1 MDNKKPIEKEI
12 PERRNMM
19 EEMALHQEKLYSLR
33 LSHGI
38 IPECLY
44 ENFPREQYAIQNSKG
59 LKN

>member
-1 MDNKKPIEKEI
+1 MNNKKPIEKEI
-12 PERRNMM
+12 PERKNMM
-19 EEMALHQEKLYSLR
+19 EEMALHQKKLYSLR

-44 ENFPREQYAIQNSKG
+44 ENFPREHFAIQNSKG